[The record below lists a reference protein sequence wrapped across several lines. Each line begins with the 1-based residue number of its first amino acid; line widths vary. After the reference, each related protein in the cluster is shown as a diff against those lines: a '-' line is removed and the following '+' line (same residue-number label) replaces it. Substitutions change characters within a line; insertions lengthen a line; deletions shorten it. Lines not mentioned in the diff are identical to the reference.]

1 MEGRIVDKKS
11 ERYASLYCLKAVG
24 AFFVIC
30 RHFYNVKWLFPLIQT
45 AVPFFFII
53 SGFFLYRDDK
63 NAALEKGRTTLKK
76 VIVLAMYA
84 NLFYYFAFFLPNSA
98 FPFSDLRSFVRFLL
112 AGDVVSGHLWY
123 LTAYI
128 EVLLVFIVALKS
140 GSHRIIE
147 IVLVFVVWGMGLLFG
162 RYGLIFPSLPNELA
176 LSRNFLTLGIPCF
189 YIGCLFRKY
198 QDKVIHMTIN
208 PFCLLAVL
216 MAFAFFEAWLLYRT
230 YLRWGTIYHGDF
242 LLLTIPLA
250 AAGVLCCIKNPSLG
264 RDTLLEKIG
273 KTYSGD
279 IYIYHIA
286 VGSIIVS
293 LQDHIAIPQP
303 LIPVVL
309 FPVTIGFIWVW
320 RRLSRA
326 VF

>member
-1 MEGRIVDKKS
+1 
-11 ERYASLYCLKAVG
+11 
-24 AFFVIC
+24 
-30 RHFYNVKWLFPLIQT
+30 
-45 AVPFFFII
+45 
-53 SGFFLYRDDK
+53 
-63 NAALEKGRTTLKK
+63 
-76 VIVLAMYA
+76 MYA
-84 NLFYYFAFFLPNSA
+84 NLFYYFVFFLPNSV

-128 EVLLVFIVALKS
+128 EVLLVFIVALKADC
-140 GSHRIIE
+140 HRRIG
-147 IVLVFVVWGMGLLFG
+147 IVLVLAVCGLGLLFG
-162 RYGLIFPSLPNELA
+162 RYGLIFPSLPNELT

-189 YIGCLFRKY
+189 YIGCLFRKF
-198 QDKVIHMTIN
+198 QDKFMCMLIN
-208 PFCLLAVL
+208 PFYLLAL
-216 MAFAFFEAWLLYRT
+216 LTAFAFVEAWLLYRA

-264 RDTLLEKIG
+264 RGTLLEKIG
-273 KTYSGD
+273 KAYSGD

-293 LQDHIAIPQP
+293 LQNYVAIPQP
-303 LIPVVL
+303 LVPMIL
-309 FPVTIGFIWVW
+309 FPATIGFIWVW
-320 RRLSRA
+320 RRLSKA